1 MMNRD
6 KKRDKKTRLT
16 LEQKKNI
23 GGYFF
28 TLPFTIGFVLFFLY
42 PFIQSVIFSM
52 SKLVYTAEGYS
63 LDFLGLQNYNEA
75 LFVNAEY
82 VRALFE
88 TVVKTMSDIPLILG
102 FSFFAAILLNQK
114 FRGRMLAR
122 EIFFLPVI
130 LSAGVVLKIEQTDYI
145 TTLLNTASGSSGLF
159 FSDEVLQGFLM
170 KMKLPQG
177 FLDYIMFGV
186 NYIPQI
192 IKSSGIQI
200 LIFLAGLQSIPKS
213 LYEASKVEGAT
224 GWEKFWKITFP
235 LMSPLILVN
244 IVYTIINSFTA
255 PDNQLIK
262 LIRDTSFQG
271 AGYGV
276 GTAMAWIYFVS
287 IGIILA
293 ITIGIISRHIY
304 YME

>member
-1 MMNRD
+1 MNKNNNRD
-6 KKRDKKTRLT
+6 KKIRLT
-16 LEQKKNI
+16 LKQKKNL

-52 SKLVYTAEGYS
+52 SELVFTADGYS
-63 LDFLGLQNYNEA
+63 LNFLGLQNYHEA
-75 LFVNAEY
+75 LFVNAKY
-82 VRALFE
+82 MRALFE
-88 TVVKTMSDIPLILG
+88 TVGKTMSDIPLILG

-145 TTLLNTASGSSGLF
+145 TTLLNSASGSSGLF

-170 KMKLPQG
+170 KMKLPQS
-177 FLDYIMFGV
+177 FLDYIMSGV

-224 GWEKFWKITFP
+224 GWENFWKITFP

-255 PDNQLIK
+255 PDNQTIR

-276 GTAMAWIYFVS
+276 GTAMAWIYFIL
-287 IGIILA
+287 IGILLA
-293 ITIGIISRHIY
+293 VTIGIISRRIF